1 MMNWDPDEDRYCKLI
16 MTIITII
23 IYLPWT
29 YYLIWLPDIIPKSK
43 MQLRHLHVECAQF
56 SFSLSEHVGG
66 MMWFGLSGCCC
77 IWPTKTWC
85 PSCRDVRR
93 AFVGRASVRKWVEKS
108 MNNCFTW
115 WIDESIDYNRYTIH
129 VSFLDL
135 FWTQVFLVE
144 YVVYWVSEVVMKHLS
159 AVDDHKSSFV
169 MGCCA

>member
-29 YYLIWLPDIIPKSK
+29 YYLIWLANMIPTIK

-56 SFSLSEHVGG
+56 LFSLSEHVAG

-108 MNNCFTW
+108 MNTCFTW
-115 WIDESIDYNRYTIH
+115 WIDEWIDYNRYTIH
-129 VSFLDL
+129 VSFLDF
-135 FWTQVFLVE
+135 FWTQN
-144 YVVYWVSEVVMKHLS
+144 
-159 AVDDHKSSFV
+159 SFV
-169 MGCCA
+169 ILDSSVFGRMWSLLSQWGRDEAFECSWWS